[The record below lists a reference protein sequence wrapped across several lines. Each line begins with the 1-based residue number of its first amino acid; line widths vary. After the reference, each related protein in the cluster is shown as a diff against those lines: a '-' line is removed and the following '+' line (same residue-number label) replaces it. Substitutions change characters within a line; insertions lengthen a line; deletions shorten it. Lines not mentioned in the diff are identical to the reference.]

1 MPLPELV
8 RVKLSSEAA
17 EFVALTPVVA
27 RDMPLAELL
36 EQVLSATGPDAA
48 RVCGILKRGSL
59 VSGATRYRWAG
70 CVCEEDEI
78 AGLIASLPGPEPHRP
93 LRLEHCARFVLSAGT
108 GRVEISREHA
118 QETRLLKRRSF
129 WQSLEE
135 AVSAPVYVGYLYRD
149 RSDHY
154 RVAVSAETRARL
166 QEEAALLR
174 YDTLTRQIRALE
186 FHSIEFIV
194 KRA

>member
-1 MPLPELV
+1 MPLPDQV

-27 RDMPLAELL
+27 RDMPLTELL

-59 VSGATRYRWAG
+59 VSGATRFRWTG
-70 CVCEEDEI
+70 WLCDESEI
-78 AGLIASLPGPEPHRP
+78 AQMVVQLPGPDPQRP
-93 LRLEHCARFVLSAGT
+93 MRLEHCARFVLSAGKA
-108 GRVEISREHA
+108 RLEISREHA
-118 QETRLLKRRSF
+118 VETRLLKRRSF
-129 WQSLEE
+129 WHSLSE
-135 AVSAPVYVGYLYRD
+135 AASEPVYVGYLYKD

-174 YDTLTRQIRALE
+174 YDALARQIRALE

-194 KRA
+194 KRV